1 MKRLPFLLTLCITSL
16 AGPFL
21 LTISELRA
29 NGQAVAV
36 KAVVFETDIE
46 PSAVEPIGN
55 GKFLLVADDKQS
67 DLFIVDA
74 ETGAI
79 AGHRLSIAKATS
91 TNPKWEAMAKDGKD
105 YYVLGTKCSCLY
117 RFSLKNE
124 AETDPVKIDVEMVS
138 GPIAVKGEIMGAA
151 ARVEGLAVWV
161 NDNKEKELVFG
172 IRDTPGK
179 ALLRV
184 ARAKISDGELSLLEF
199 FAFCAKKP
207 DGQPVEWHISSL
219 EYVQALDGFLVI
231 TSTEDDRTNHFYGN
245 KLWFVSRKN
254 LNTSE
259 PSSCTGTF
267 KDATKLMIEGK
278 VFDSTMKAEGLAI
291 IDDARSRVALVFD
304 NDYKKTRQ
312 TAKLAVFTLSDLI
325 EIINQPY
332 SHH

>member
-1 MKRLPFLLTLCITSL
+1 MKRLPSLLTLCITSL
-16 AGPFL
+16 AGLLL
-21 LTISELRA
+21 LTTSELKA
-29 NGQAVAV
+29 NGQVAV
-36 KAVVFETDIE
+36 KAMILQTNIE

-55 GKFLLVADDKQS
+55 GKLLLVADDKQS

-74 ETGAI
+74 ETGVI
-79 AGHRLSIAKATS
+79 AGHRLSIGKAIS

-105 YYVLGTKCSCLY
+105 YYILGTKCSCVY

-124 AETDPVKIDVEMVS
+124 AETDPAKINVEIES
-138 GPIAVKGEIMGAA
+138 GPIAIKGEIGGTD

-161 NDNKEKELVFG
+161 NDNNEKELVFG

-179 ALLRV
+179 ALIRV
-184 ARAKISDGELSLLEF
+184 YRAKISDGELSLLEF
-199 FAFCAKKP
+199 FAFVAKKP
-207 DGQPVEWHISSL
+207 DAQPVEWHISSL

-231 TSTEDDRTNHFYGN
+231 TSTEDDRTNQFYGN
-245 KLWFVSRKN
+245 KLWFVSRTN
-254 LNTSE
+254 LKSSE
-259 PSSCTGTF
+259 PSSSTGTF
-267 KDATKLMIEGK
+267 KDATKTMIEGK

-304 NDYKKTRQ
+304 NDYNKTRQ

-325 EIINQPY
+325 EINNQPY